1 MPRKKIKNISDSS
14 PASTSENTSIV
25 SKKSLELSST
35 TNNNTN
41 NNINN
46 KSESTDN
53 QIASIEDDI
62 IEISQL
68 KGKEIWHYSMLEK
81 FFSTCD
87 SSQTQR
93 MVDIINGNHLIS
105 LRFMD
110 WFVTRFCY
118 LYKSTINIAN
128 QFCTQNNFNINISY
142 KAQLKSFTKKYFDPF
157 KRKKKFIFT
166 LDKQKI
172 SFLTTLGQLNF
183 FRWAMT
189 HDIINYTETNYRTI
203 VSKYDYVNS
212 FFKKHA
218 SSNSS
223 NSTNSTQ
230 STNLTNQS
238 MSANSLNT
246 KSDSLDSNSV
256 INDLY
261 SVNNINNI
269 NNIVVENQ
277 LKNKSTYKMPRVS
290 RNIYI
295 EL

>member
-1 MPRKKIKNISDSS
+1 MPRKKIKNISDS
-14 PASTSENTSIV
+14 TCLSENTSITTKKISESSSV
-25 SKKSLELSST
+25 SNNDNKKIE
-35 TNNNTN
+35 TNNETISN
-41 NNINN
+41 
-46 KSESTDN
+46 
-53 QIASIEDDI
+53 EDDI

-68 KGKEIWHYSMLEK
+68 KGKEIWHYSMLDK
-81 FFSTCD
+81 FFSACEL
-87 SSQTQR
+87 SQIQR
-93 MVDIINGNHLIS
+93 MVDIINGNHIIS

-118 LYKSTINIAN
+118 LYKTTINIAN
-128 QFCTQNNFNINISY
+128 LFCVQNNFNINISY

-166 LDKQKI
+166 LDKYKI

-203 VSKYDYVNS
+203 VLKYDYVNS
-212 FFKKHA
+212 FFKKHN

-230 STNLTNQS
+230 STNFTNQS
-238 MSANSLNT
+238 MSNNSLNT
-246 KSDSLDSNSV
+246 KSDSLDSNS
-256 INDLY
+256 IKNDIY
-261 SVNNINNI
+261 SVHNNNLL
-269 NNIVVENQ
+269 VETQ
-277 LKNKSTYKMPRVS
+277 VKNKSTFKMPRVS

>member
-1 MPRKKIKNISDSS
+1 
-14 PASTSENTSIV
+14 
-25 SKKSLELSST
+25 
-35 TNNNTN
+35 
-41 NNINN
+41 
-46 KSESTDN
+46 
-53 QIASIEDDI
+53 
-62 IEISQL
+62 
-68 KGKEIWHYSMLEK
+68 
-81 FFSTCD
+81 
-87 SSQTQR
+87 
-93 MVDIINGNHLIS
+93 
-105 LRFMD
+105 
-110 WFVTRFCY
+110 
-118 LYKSTINIAN
+118 
-128 QFCTQNNFNINISY
+128 
-142 KAQLKSFTKKYFDPF
+142 
-157 KRKKKFIFT
+157 
-166 LDKQKI
+166 
-172 SFLTTLGQLNF
+172 
-183 FRWAMT
+183 MT

-256 INDLY
+256 INDVY
-261 SVNNINNI
+261 SVNNI